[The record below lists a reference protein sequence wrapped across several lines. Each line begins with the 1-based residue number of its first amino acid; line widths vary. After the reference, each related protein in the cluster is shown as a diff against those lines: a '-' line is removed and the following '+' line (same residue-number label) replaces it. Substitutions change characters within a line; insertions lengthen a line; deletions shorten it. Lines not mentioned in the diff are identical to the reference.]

1 MIMDNYDP
9 HLLALSQINL
19 QNENLIIH
27 PLIAHT
33 SEQCQPLDIGVFFIT
48 KQFDSN
54 YHVNTSLSKQTNQI
68 IKIYHSLS
76 QACSAKNCGS
86 AFRAIGIR
94 TKFENVNGVEREVA
108 YLDITKCIKIR
119 GYQISHIQQLIENN
133 MPLTPNQQFIWQ
145 NQNTQEKNKSHY
157 IKLLDF

>member
-1 MIMDNYDP
+1 M
-9 HLLALSQINL
+9 
-19 QNENLIIH
+19 
-27 PLIAHT
+27 
-33 SEQCQPLDIGVFFIT
+33 FFIT

-54 YHVNTSLSKQTNQI
+54 YHVNASLSKQTNQI

-76 QACSAKNCGS
+76 QACSAKNYAS

-94 TKFENVNGVEREVA
+94 TKLENVNGVEREVV

-145 NQNTQEKNKSHY
+145 NQ
-157 IKLLDF
+157 KLCDYHFIHLITTFSL